1 MEKQVPSTEVNLTQI
16 NQLLKN
22 MGKLTIVE
30 KSTEEA
36 SPNYYEVLELNNDL
50 YLKVEYYKDSY
61 GYDELV
67 GMQFVKP
74 TVIKLTEFQ
83 SI

>member
-1 MEKQVPSTEVNLTQI
+1 MEKQISSTEVNLTHI
-16 NQLLKN
+16 NLLLKN

-30 KSTEEA
+30 KSTEELLP
-36 SPNYYEVLELNNDL
+36 SYYEVLELNNDL

-61 GYDELV
+61 GYNEFV

>member
-1 MEKQVPSTEVNLTQI
+1 MEKQVTSTEVNLTLI
-16 NQLLKN
+16 NKLLKK
-22 MGKLTIVE
+22 MEELTVVE
-30 KSTEEA
+30 KSDED
-36 SPNYYEVLELNNDL
+36 SLPRYYEVLELDKDL
-50 YLKVEYYKDSY
+50 YLKVEYYRDSY
-61 GYDELV
+61 GYNAFV

>member
-1 MEKQVPSTEVNLTQI
+1 MEKQVTSTEVNLTLI
-16 NQLLKN
+16 NKLLKK
-22 MGKLTIVE
+22 MEELTVVE
-30 KSTEEA
+30 KSNED
-36 SPNYYEVLELNNDL
+36 SLPRYYEVLELNKEL

-61 GYDELV
+61 GYKEFV